1 LECCWNKDEAE
12 LRWIYGTGMHLLT
25 LAVVVALAAPSAQAR
40 AKRHKRVKVKDHF
53 DIERI
58 EKSLAKLGPEERLV
72 QLCDLAAMQRIR
84 KEKPDYKPDRAV
96 ADAVKPTVIADNTV
110 KAEGG
115 AFRSNKKWYALSY
128 DCTASGTDMKV
139 VKFQYEIGDEIPE
152 NKWASFGLWE

>member
-1 LECCWNKDEAE
+1 MRRTD
-12 LRWIYGTGMHLLT
+12 RTGIRLLIVA
-25 LAVVVALAAPSAQAR
+25 LVVALAASTAQAR
-40 AKRHKRVKVKDHF
+40 TKRHKRVKVKDHF

-96 ADAVKPTVIADNTV
+96 ADAVKPTVIAENTV

-128 DCTASGTDMKV
+128 SCTASGSDMKV
-139 VKFQYEIGDEIPE
+139 VKLDYQIGDEIPE